1 MIVFIDA
8 NIYVSLLSRPD
19 LTDIYFDKINTK
31 INAKKI
37 EILFPFTTQSEVKR
51 NIDKEVADN
60 KKRKVKKVL
69 QSPDEWFKE
78 EWEEFIERLEKKL
91 DKDKDIF
98 QQNASKLLN
107 RVINE
112 LRLNSSAPN
121 ETTELMNSAYLRKGK
136 GYPPGKP
143 SDHIGDQLAWE
154 IILDKYVDSDVV
166 IISQDPDWQNFDSED
181 DKPKL
186 NYLLQKEW
194 DEKCKNK
201 KEIKLYKSIG
211 QFLEKEFK
219 ETNVSKKEKEE
230 EKEVSALKPSMPS
243 SFHPSVGTVTVVEPF
258 IPFPGSAYFGSAP
271 VSGPSIGRATFS
283 SEQFS
288 DKSGWCYDCSVWF
301 RILPVSCPSC
311 GRALLG

>member
-19 LTDIYFDKINTK
+19 LTDVYFDKIKTK
-31 INAKKI
+31 IKEEKI
-37 EILFPFTTQSEVKR
+37 EILFPLTTQSEVKR
-51 NIDKEVADN
+51 NIEKEVDDN
-60 KKRKVKKVL
+60 KKRKVKRAL

-91 DKDKDIF
+91 EKDKDIF
-98 QQNASKLLN
+98 QQNANKLLN
-107 RVINE
+107 RIINE
-112 LRLNSSAPN
+112 LRLNSSTPN
-121 ETTELMNSAYLRKGK
+121 ETIELMNSAYLRKGK

-166 IISQDPDWQNFDSED
+166 IISQDPDWHNFDSEG

-201 KEIKLYKSIG
+201 KEIKLYRSIG
-211 QFLEKEFK
+211 QFLEKEFN
-219 ETNVSKKEKEE
+219 EANVSKKEEKE
-230 EKEVSALKPSMPS
+230 EKEVSIIQAPMPLRYR
-243 SFHPSVGTVTVVEPF
+243 PSVGTVTVAEPF
-258 IPFPGSAYFGSAP
+258 MPISGSAYFGNAP
-271 VSGPSIGRATFS
+271 VNGPSIGRATFD

-288 DKSGWCYDCSVWF
+288 GNSGWCYDCSVWF
-301 RILPVSCPSC
+301 KMLPASCPSC